1 MSAHFVDRKGPPP
14 GLSSFTKI
22 RLGWISSEQVV
33 RVNPGETQRVVLAP
47 LAGKGGILAVKV
59 PLEGGR
65 YYLVENRQPIHYDK
79 VLPDCG
85 MLVIQVD
92 PDAEEGSGTAK
103 IMDADPSTPYLQHAT
118 YRPELKNRSTFIDK
132 THGVAI
138 VALGYEGKNLSVLI
152 TSPEKI
158 GMN

>member
-33 RVNPGETQRVVLAP
+33 RVTPGETRRVALAP
-47 LAGKGGILAVKV
+47 LAEKGGILAVKV

-65 YYLVENRQPIHYDK
+65 YYLVENRQPIQYDK
-79 VLPDCG
+79 VLPDSG

-92 PDAEEGSGTAK
+92 PDAEEGSGTAR
-103 IMDADPSTPYLQHAT
+103 IMDADPARPYLQHAT
-118 YRPELKNRSTFIDK
+118 YRPDLKARRAFIDK

-138 VALGYEGKNLSVLI
+138 VALGYEGKSLSVLI
-152 TSPEKI
+152 TTPERAEV
-158 GMN
+158 N